1 MHNPLDPSDLPH
13 ARNTDPQA
21 SHDTAAEL
29 TTGSSHCRAMLEA
42 HRKHPIFGLTDDE
55 AGELAGLDRDT
66 WGKRGADLRR
76 LGLIE
81 WMREDDGTIMRR
93 RRPNGRSSG
102 VSIITS
108 DGIAALRTAVA
119 S

>member
-1 MHNPLDPSDLPH
+1 
-13 ARNTDPQA
+13 
-21 SHDTAAEL
+21 
-29 TTGSSHCRAMLEA
+29 MLEA